1 LIIILFQVFLQPNYV
16 LMKQIYFDNA
26 ATTQIRDEVIEAMTD
41 VMKNNFGNAS
51 SSHSFGRSSKSL
63 VESSRKQIA
72 SYFNVSASE
81 IVFTSGGTE
90 ADNLVLRSAVRD
102 LDVTHIITSR
112 IEHHGVLHTLDQ
124 LQTEYDISISYVNL
138 DAEGQINIEHLEALL
153 QTQKK
158 TLVSLMHIN
167 NEIGNLLDIKQVAD
181 LCKANNTLFHS
192 DSVQSVGRYKL
203 DLQEIPIDFMA
214 ASAHKFHG
222 PKGVGFSFIRK
233 GSGLKPLIFGGE
245 QERGYRAGTESVHNI
260 VGLEKSLALAYDNLE
275 TESTY
280 VKGIKSYF
288 IEQLKANIPN
298 ISFNG
303 SSSDM
308 TKSTYTSF
316 NVCLPVAPE
325 KSAMLLFQL
334 DLKGIACS
342 KGSACQSGSTQGS
355 HVLAEIL
362 SDEDI
367 QKPSIRF
374 SFSIYNTKDEVD
386 YVVGVLKEL
395 V

>member
-1 LIIILFQVFLQPNYV
+1 
-16 LMKQIYFDNA
+16 MKQIYFDNA
-26 ATTQIRDEVIEAMTD
+26 ATTQIRDEVIEAMTN

-63 VESSRKQIA
+63 VENSRKQIA
-72 SYFNVSASE
+72 SYFNVSSSE

-102 LDVTHIITSR
+102 LNVTHIITSR
-112 IEHHGVLHTLDQ
+112 IEHHGVLHTLEQ
-124 LQTEYDISISYVNL
+124 LESEYDISVNYVNL
-138 DAEGQINIEHLEALL
+138 DTDGQVDFNHLEELL
-153 QTQKK
+153 QTNQK
-158 TLVSLMHIN
+158 TLVSLMHVN
-167 NEIGNLLDIKQVAD
+167 NEIGNLLDIKKVAE
-181 LCKANNTLFHS
+181 LCKTNNALFHS
-192 DSVQSVGRYKL
+192 DAVQSVGHYEL
-203 DLQEIPIDFMA
+203 DLQEIPIDFLA

-222 PKGVGFSFIRK
+222 PKGVGFAFLRK

-260 VGLEKSLALAYDNLE
+260 VGLEKSLSMAYDNLE
-275 TESTY
+275 TESKY

-288 IEQLKANIPN
+288 IEQLKANIPDV
-298 ISFNG
+298 SFNG
-303 SSSDM
+303 SSGDM
-308 TKSTYTSF
+308 AKSTYTSF

-362 SDEDI
+362 SDADM

-386 YVVGVLKEL
+386 YVVGVLKEF
-395 V
+395 VK

>member
-1 LIIILFQVFLQPNYV
+1 
-16 LMKQIYFDNA
+16 MKQIYFDNA
-26 ATTQIRDEVIEAMTD
+26 ATTQIRDEVIEVMTD

-63 VESSRKQIA
+63 VENSRKQIA
-72 SYFNVSASE
+72 SYLNASASE

-90 ADNLVLRSAVRD
+90 ADNLVLNSAVRD
-102 LDVTHIITSR
+102 LGITHIITSR
-112 IEHHGVLHTLDQ
+112 IEHHGVLHTLEQ
-124 LQTEYDISISYVNL
+124 LQNEYDISVSYVDL
-138 DAEGQINIEHLEALL
+138 DVDGQICMEHLEELL
-153 QTQKK
+153 KTNQKI
-158 TLVSLMHIN
+158 LVSLMHIN
-167 NEIGNLLDIKQVAD
+167 NEIGNLLDLKQVAE
-181 LCKANNTLFHS
+181 LCKTNNALFHS
-192 DSVQSVGRYKL
+192 DAVQSVGHYSI
-203 DLQEIPIDFMA
+203 DLQEIPVDFLA

-222 PKGVGFSFIRK
+222 PKGVGFAFIRK

-260 VGLEKSLALAYDNLE
+260 VGLEMSLSMAYDNIE

-303 SSSDM
+303 SSGDM
-308 TKSTYTSF
+308 AKSTYTSF
-316 NVCLPVAPE
+316 NVCLPVAAD

-342 KGSACQSGSTQGS
+342 KGSACQSGSTLGS
-355 HVLAEIL
+355 HVLAQIL
-362 SDEDI
+362 SEDDM
-367 QKPSIRF
+367 QKPSLRF
-374 SFSIYNTKDEVD
+374 SFSIYNTKEEVD
-386 YVVGVLKEL
+386 YVVGVLKDL
-395 V
+395 VND

>member
-1 LIIILFQVFLQPNYV
+1 MTP
-16 LMKQIYFDNA
+16 IYFDNA
-26 ATTQIRDEVIEAMTD
+26 ATTQIRDEVIEVMAD

-63 VESSRKQIA
+63 IESSRKKIA
-72 SYFNVSASE
+72 SYLNVSASE
-81 IVFTSGGTE
+81 IIFTSGGTE
-90 ADNLVLRSAVRD
+90 ADNLVLNSAVRD
-102 LDVTHIITSR
+102 LGVEEIITSK
-112 IEHHGVLHTLDQ
+112 IEHHGVLHTIEQ
-124 LQTEYDISISYVNL
+124 LRKEYGISVQYVKL
-138 DAEGQINIEHLEALL
+138 EEDGTINPFHLEGLL
-153 QTQKK
+153 VNSSKK
-158 TLVSLMHIN
+158 QLVSLMHVN
-167 NEIGNLLDIKQVAD
+167 NEIGNIID
-181 LCKANNTLFHS
+181 LKGLTHMCKANNALLHS
-192 DSVQSVGRYKL
+192 DAVQSVGHYKL
-203 DLQEIPIDFMA
+203 DLQEVQVDFLA

-222 PKGVGFSFIRK
+222 PKGVGFAFLRK

-260 VGLEKSLALAYDNLE
+260 VGLEKSLSMAYDNLE
-275 TESTY
+275 TESNY

-288 IEQLKANIPN
+288 IEQLKTHIPDVF
-298 ISFNG
+298 FNG
-303 SSSDM
+303 CSGDM
-308 TKSTYTSF
+308 IKSTYTSF

-342 KGSACQSGSTQGS
+342 KGSACQSGSSQGS

-362 SDEDI
+362 SDEDM

-395 V
+395 VNC